1 LQICV
6 CVPRKNISFKTHR
19 LLAHNANVLLC
30 LVLTNRSMNFESK
43 YIDELIDDRKE
54 ARVNKNWKLSDEIRD
69 YLDTKLVFIFDTKW
83 GQEVYYLT
91 ERYFKNQDRKIETMA
106 MSKRKFLEYK
116 IKQDI
121 NAENNFEAWLF
132 STRRSA
138 GLI

>member
-1 LQICV
+1 
-6 CVPRKNISFKTHR
+6 
-19 LLAHNANVLLC
+19 
-30 LVLTNRSMNFESK
+30 MNFESK